1 MSKLLIGAK
10 EAKVITDLH
19 LESKETG
26 QIIREVH
33 IIADPDPL
41 SFILTNAKHWSFGLG
56 TKVGNKV
63 SITST
68 RNVHLDEPQGYDIL
82 VQLLI
87 KYVYN

>member
-26 QIIREVH
+26 QVIREVH

-41 SFILTNAKHWSFGLG
+41 TFILTNAK
-56 TKVGNKV
+56 
-63 SITST
+63 
-68 RNVHLDEPQGYDIL
+68 Q
-82 VQLLI
+82 
-87 KYVYN
+87 